1 MLDSWAVWFSNVCF
15 RWKHVTCFSNLS
27 GSQGMVSD
35 YWWFW
40 FVWFQKTKFKQCWKE
55 KNRSQQILNNHHWPS
70 VLVLL
75 KNWIQADY
83 HRFIPAEE
91 CGSDFGCEDWHT
103 DGRVHMLQESSADF
117 WHTGACRSQNTF
129 FYFNYM
135 ASSHEWEPKLL
146 LHWPWKCLGGLWW
159 NEAYVF
165 WWFLE
170 SGKTQNQ
177 SV

>member
-1 MLDSWAVWFSNVCF
+1 M
-15 RWKHVTCFSNLS
+15 HVS
-27 GSQGMVSD
+27 GENMWPAFQISQGVKEWSQTIDGFGLYDFRKPSLSD
-35 YWWFW
+35 A
-40 FVWFQKTKFKQCWKE
+40 E
-55 KNRSQQILNNHHWPS
+55 KKKINRSQQILNNHHWPS

-103 DGRVHMLQESSADF
+103 VGRVHMLQESSADF

-135 ASSHEWEPKLL
+135 ASSHEWEPELL